1 MDTAKLREDLVFT
14 ATLRGHCLAFHSTWG
29 VFNPKGVDAGSRL
42 LVEHIEVAPNATC
55 LDLGCGCG
63 PIGLTLACLAP
74 HGQVHLVDRD
84 FIAVEYARKNAQRNR
99 LTHCQVYLSNAFSHV
114 PPDLRFDLV
123 ASNLPAKVGNEM
135 LTLILSDTWNRLKP
149 GGHFYVVTVAGLK
162 DYIKRSFRSVFG
174 KYEKIRQ
181 GGTYTVARAVKE

>member
-174 KYEKIRQ
+174 NYEKIRQ